1 MPKKTYGKTK
11 SGVEITDELI
21 EQYVAEAEQG
31 YDVEKLKVRRGRPLL
46 GRAPATTF
54 AVRLDPD
61 LRSALDERA
70 ERHGVSAAEVVRQ
83 ALRHFLSVDEKPG
96 SGRPRF

>member
-31 YDVEKLKVRRGRPLL
+31 FDLDKLKARRGRPRL
-46 GRAPATTF
+46 RSAPATTF

-70 ERHGVSAAEVVRQ
+70 ERDGVSAAAVVRQ
-83 ALRHFLSVDEKPG
+83 ALRRFLGVAEKPG
-96 SGRPRF
+96 SGRL

>member
-1 MPKKTYGKTK
+1 MPKKTYGTTK

-31 YDVEKLKVRRGRPLL
+31 YDLDKLVARRGRPLL

-54 AVRLDPD
+54 PVRLDPD
-61 LRSALDERA
+61 LRAALDERA
-70 ERHGVSAAEVVRQ
+70 QLDGVSSAEVVRQ
-83 ALRHFLSVDEKPG
+83 ALRRFLEPQ
-96 SGRPRF
+96 

>member
-21 EQYVAEAEQG
+21 EQYVAEAEKG
-31 YDVEKLKVRRGRPLL
+31 YDLEKLKVRRGRPLL

-61 LRSALDERA
+61 LRTALDEHA
-70 ERHGVSAAEVVRQ
+70 EREGVSGAEVMRR
-83 ALRHFLSVDEKPG
+83 ALRQHLRIP
-96 SGRPRF
+96 RPDDA

>member
-11 SGVEITDELI
+11 TGVEITDELI

-31 YDVEKLKVRRGRPLL
+31 YDLDTLTVRRGRPRL

-61 LRSALDERA
+61 LRTALDERA
-70 ERHGVSAAEVVRQ
+70 KNDGVSGAEVVRE
-83 ALRHFLSVDEKPG
+83 ALRRFLDAT
-96 SGRPRF
+96 